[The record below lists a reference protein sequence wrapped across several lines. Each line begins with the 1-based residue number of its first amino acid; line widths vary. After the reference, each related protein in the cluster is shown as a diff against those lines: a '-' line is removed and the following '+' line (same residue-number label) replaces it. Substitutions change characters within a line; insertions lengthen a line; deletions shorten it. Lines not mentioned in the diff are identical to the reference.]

1 MASRGTV
8 LTGLP
13 GRMSAGGGGA
23 GDGAEI
29 SNLSTWGNG
38 DIITKIQ
45 KKLDGEKERQQSEE
59 TRS

>member
-1 MASRGTV
+1 
-8 LTGLP
+8 
-13 GRMSAGGGGA
+13 MSAGGGGA